1 MATRS
6 TILFLTLILTSC
18 AQKTN
23 FDCSEVLDQSP
34 YFMRH
39 DFSEINDSIRID
51 LEILKSCGQLD
62 SIDSELLKGPILGTT
77 LVELA
82 SSGKKV
88 TYHAIIDKIN
98 EFKKSEDYQN
108 FREITRISKT
118 LEHKIA
124 TVEQFEKDKALFM
137 KLEVKEKELEEFKS
151 FLEAHSTEK
160 MTYKEAFARYMNS
173 KPVEPTP
180 ESKVLQFADLI
191 DLDHALKMGKE
202 NNKPVLIYFTCHACV
217 SARKMEYQVLTNEQI
232 KTFISDNFAYFAAY
246 LDDKRPDK
254 KNNSTVGKKYGKLQ
268 EEKFHSSF
276 QPQFYI
282 VDHKGEV
289 LSEIGYTNKTDEF
302 MEFLRKGLKQ

>member
-1 MATRS
+1 MAIRP
-6 TILFLTLILTSC
+6 TILFLALIFTSC
-18 AQKTN
+18 ARKTN
-23 FDCSEVLDQSP
+23 FDCSKILDQSP
-34 YFMRH
+34 YFIKH
-39 DFSEINDSIRID
+39 DFNEVNDSIRID

-88 TYHAIIDKIN
+88 TYRAIIDKIN
-98 EFKKSEDYQN
+98 EFKKSKDYQN
-108 FREITRISKT
+108 FREITLISKT

-124 TVEQFEKDKALFM
+124 SVEQFEKDKALFI
-137 KLEVKEKELEEFKS
+137 KLQITESELEAFKS

-160 MTYKEAFARYMNS
+160 MTYREAFARYMNS

-191 DLDHALKMGKE
+191 DLDNALKIGKE

-217 SARKMEYQVLTNEQI
+217 SARKMEDQVLTNEQI

-246 LDDKRPDK
+246 LDDQRPDK
-254 KNNSTVGKKYGKLQ
+254 KNNSTVGKTYGKLQ
-268 EEKFHSSF
+268 QEKFHSSF

-282 VDHKGEV
+282 VDHNRQV
-289 LSEIGYTNKTDEF
+289 LSETGYTNKTDEF
-302 MEFLRKGLKQ
+302 MEFLKKGLKK